1 MLLTTDNVVR
11 AKQPKTTKA
20 PLRNMYIVI
29 QPMSVT
35 YMHAYPFTQ
44 ETCMHTCV
52 SIYSRILEMTPAP
65 TVLPPSRSANFIPC
79 KICNKDAW
87 EAIHHAQFTVSHVLY
102 VIC

>member
-44 ETCMHTCV
+44 ETCMHT
-52 SIYSRILEMTPAP
+52 YMHAYMRIHLLKNLGDDAGTDGPASLAERELH
-65 TVLPPSRSANFIPC
+65 TL
-79 KICNKDAW
+79 
-87 EAIHHAQFTVSHVLY
+87 
-102 VIC
+102 